1 MRCLTVQLASRLQV
15 NFLKRMP
22 PSKRSGP
29 GDKHLNDVDKLSEK
43 DRKVQPAKLSEKTA
57 KKLAKGS
64 IAIEDGQ
71 IYDMSLSKAIYW
83 TVWQRFW
90 FAVFLNGLG
99 SQYLDL

>member
-1 MRCLTVQLASRLQV
+1 
-15 NFLKRMP
+15 MP
-22 PSKRSGP
+22 PSKRSRSGDGP
-29 GDKHLNDVDKLSEK
+29 CSDETARVSKK
-43 DRKVQPAKLSEKTA
+43 DQKIQAAKLSEKTA

-83 TVWQRFW
+83 TVWRRFW

-99 SQYLDL
+99 S